1 MKFGYARVS
10 TKDQNE
16 ARQLEALTDHGIAAQ
31 DILIDKVSG
40 ATKDRPALDELR
52 TKLREGDEVVVLSMD
67 RLARSLI
74 DLNELVQEITE
85 KEVTV
90 RFIKEGQI
98 FKPASQ
104 GKDPMATLMLGVLG
118 SVAQFERDIIKQ
130 RQAEGIEVAKKA
142 GVYQG
147 GKPTIDRD
155 KVKKML
161 SQGMNKSAIAREL
174 KVDRTSVIRITKEL
188 GLQDPLGLHAS

>member
-16 ARQLEALTDHGIAAQ
+16 ARQIEALKDHGITEN

-52 TKLREGDEVVVLSMD
+52 AKLREGDEVVVLSMD

-74 DLNELVQEITE
+74 DLNELVQEITQ

-90 RFIKEGQI
+90 RFIKEGQT

-130 RQAEGIEVAKKA
+130 RQAEGIEVAKAK

-147 GKPTIDRD
+147 GKPTIDRAR
-155 KVKKML
+155 VQKML

-188 GLQDPLGLHAS
+188 GL